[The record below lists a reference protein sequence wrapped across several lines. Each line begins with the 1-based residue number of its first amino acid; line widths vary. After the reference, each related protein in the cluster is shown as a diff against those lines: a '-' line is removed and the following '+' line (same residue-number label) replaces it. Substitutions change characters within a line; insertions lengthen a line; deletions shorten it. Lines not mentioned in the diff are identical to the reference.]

1 MSVSQK
7 RRLTEGLTEEA
18 LLDLKG
24 LGEAKHIQIIR
35 AAEHSCRDKKP
46 LTYSGE
52 MCDLIQLRNKIKGVI
67 CQQNPEGVRQ

>member
-35 AAEHSCRDKKP
+35 AAAHSCRD
-46 LTYSGE
+46 
-52 MCDLIQLRNKIKGVI
+52 IKTLDIFGGNV
-67 CQQNPEGVRQ
+67 

>member
-35 AAEHSCRDKKP
+35 AAEHSCRD
-46 LTYSGE
+46 
-52 MCDLIQLRNKIKGVI
+52 IKTLDIFGGNV
-67 CQQNPEGVRQ
+67 